1 MFKDKRIKTLEQ
13 KNIALREKAY
23 AYKTQAENYE
33 DQLIRYERK
42 MSEQYYRE
50 QLWEKERQELNN
62 VITNLFIQINELNVK
77 LSKRRDKNG
86 K

>member
-1 MFKDKRIKTLEQ
+1 MFKDKRLKTLE
-13 KNIALREKAY
+13 KNNINLRERLY
-23 AYKTQAENYE
+23 ACKSQIEDLEYE
-33 DQLIRYERK
+33 AMRYERK
-42 MSEQYYRE
+42 ISEQEYRE

-77 LSKRRDKNG
+77 LSKRRDRNG